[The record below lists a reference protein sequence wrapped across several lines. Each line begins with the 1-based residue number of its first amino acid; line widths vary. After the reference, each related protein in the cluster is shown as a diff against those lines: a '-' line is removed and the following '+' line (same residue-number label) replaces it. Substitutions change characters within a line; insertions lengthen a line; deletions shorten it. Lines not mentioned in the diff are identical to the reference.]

1 MNNPPDSIRSMPDSI
16 RGSLDS
22 IHITAN
28 EVSNWVITCEEL
40 KFPLVVSVKE
50 VEKISALLSEDRYES
65 KDWKQADL
73 AGRIEWLIAMLEVK
87 SEEVDMWVNIIAEP
101 KFGVTLVHKM
111 RDRITELEGQI
122 KTVLDRETSILR
134 YYDAKL
140 DAAEAKLTV
149 VEKERDDLRYLA
161 KAETRED
168 AEAFRNNAMNQIDR
182 TWDIDRIKDAMGIIR
197 TEGAISKIKGEQP

>member
-1 MNNPPDSIRSMPDSI
+1 MSNPPDSIRSMPDSI

-28 EVSNWVITCEEL
+28 DVSNCVIIGEEL

-50 VEKISALLSEDRYES
+50 VERISTLLSDDRYES
-65 KDWKQADL
+65 KDWKQASL

-140 DAAEAKLTV
+140 DAADAKIKTAVWALTDIGDG
-149 VEKERDDLRYLA
+149 EPEWPDEPARELDWCRDRA
-161 KAETRED
+161 
-168 AEAFRNNAMNQIDR
+168 NR
-182 TWDIDRIKDAMGIIR
+182 TIA
-197 TEGAISKIKGEQP
+197 KIKGEQL